1 MLQNIRL
8 TTEITIMLFL
18 MKTLIQNSME
28 LASKKE
34 IQELRDKVNA
44 DLKKLYDEGKVDELA
59 KKYGIEDMICLGDK

>member
-1 MLQNIRL
+1 NYVILD
-8 TTEITIMLFL
+8 E
-18 MKTLIQNSME
+18 TLIQNSME

-34 IQELRDKVNA
+34 ITELRDKVNA

>member
-1 MLQNIRL
+1 
-8 TTEITIMLFL
+8 
-18 MKTLIQNSME
+18 ME

-34 IQELRDKVNA
+34 IQNLEKVNA